1 MIKDNVVK
9 DAMEKIVNQ
18 KMTIEAVS
26 DEYADDKVVDEN
38 QLEEKLEDLI
48 EESLRKA
55 LTNYSDQQVLTWKKE
70 WKPNWAK
77 MGTTREQLLKVPVE
91 IKGMSNITVDNLMH
105 ANDDIKN
112 KLENFIKE
120 FEEPAPETVRT
131 TSVVAFPEKVGVLR
145 WKASSTRNKVYKYW
159 EQVSKQF
166 DKLKTQTDKW
176 IETIG
181 KEGDAL
187 KDALDRLENYVI
199 EVELEEIPVYDHVDI
214 FDAILDELSGKK
226 VARGGG
232 QWERHEKV
240 RQFAEQ
246 TTEETA
252 EVDDSSF
259 QNTLLEAS
267 TKMDKIDPLLAV
279 ALSNGLT
286 KLGFSKETL
295 ESQKRDI
302 LRDANRK
309 LPEKMRE
316 KFIKKL
322 DELTQDIDEVNTDF
336 YLPNTQFTSKNES
349 ETDAMWEKH
358 EKYLKQIHTILFKE
372 GSRAETGSPRATVKP
387 HERLLGQDIFV
398 EGREAERKPRKKIDA
413 VLLDVIKEYYGPVS
427 RSNTYFMGEPPKFM
441 DSSILDD
448 IYSLD
453 GETGLDFDKGLVSA
467 KQIEKLAKFV
477 SNYRKGKNQQY
488 DENTKDLAY
497 TVWGILDK
505 LFKGKHRDANKESI
519 GWFLNKN
526 NAPEGEKFMGESI
539 KELAEKYEKGGRTVY
554 PIMAMEGL
562 INSPKFINLFNP
574 VNPPTQGLHNVKA
587 RVKKKLFDQVKA
599 LNQEYKR
606 LAKKKKDI
614 NSQILE
620 THDVIRKTLG
630 KPIYY
635 GMCDLTDI
643 GDVSYV
649 LKRLS
654 NRGYDLTAME
664 LTNMVES
671 VSSLDRIAKS
681 FGVNEETVYLAKGLC
696 R

>member
-9 DAMEKIVNQ
+9 DAMEKIVLNKKTIQEVAPVQ
-18 KMTIEAVS
+18 KGEKTHIKLRKKLRKIIKEG
-26 DEYADDKVVDEN
+26 
-38 QLEEKLEDLI
+38 LE
-48 EESLRKA
+48 KA
-55 LTNYSDQQVLTWKKE
+55 LTKYSDQQVLAWNKE
-70 WKPNWAK
+70 WKPNWTRAK
-77 MGTTREQLLKVPVE
+77 MSREKLLKVPVE

-120 FEEPAPETVRT
+120 FEEPAPETVKT
-131 TSVVAFPEKVGVLR
+131 TSEVAFPEKVGVLR

-176 IETIG
+176 IETLNK
-181 KEGDAL
+181 KEGDVL
-187 KDALDRLENYVI
+187 KDTLDRLENYVI

-246 TTEETA
+246 TTEEVA

-302 LRDANRK
+302 LMNANRK
-309 LPEKMRE
+309 LPEKIRE

-322 DELTQDIDEVNTDF
+322 DELTQDIGEVNTDF
-336 YLPNTQFTSKNES
+336 YLPDTQFTSKNES
-349 ETDAMWEKH
+349 ETDAMWKKH
-358 EKYLKQIHTILFKE
+358 EEYLKQIHTILFKE
-372 GSRAETGSPRATVKP
+372 GSRAETGSPRATADEY
-387 HERLLGQDIFV
+387 ERFRGQDIFV
-398 EGREAERKPRKKIDA
+398 EGREAEQKPRKKINP

-562 INSPKFINLFNP
+562 INSPKFINLFN
-574 VNPPTQGLHNVKA
+574 
-587 RVKKKLFDQVKA
+587 
-599 LNQEYKR
+599 
-606 LAKKKKDI
+606 
-614 NSQILE
+614 
-620 THDVIRKTLG
+620 
-630 KPIYY
+630 
-635 GMCDLTDI
+635 
-643 GDVSYV
+643 
-649 LKRLS
+649 
-654 NRGYDLTAME
+654 
-664 LTNMVES
+664 
-671 VSSLDRIAKS
+671 
-681 FGVNEETVYLAKGLC
+681 
-696 R
+696 

>member
-18 KMTIEAVS
+18 KITITQAAPVQEGEKTHIKLRKKLRKIIKEAL
-26 DEYADDKVVDEN
+26 A
-38 QLEEKLEDLI
+38 
-48 EESLRKA
+48 KA
-55 LTNYSDQQVLTWKKE
+55 LTDYSTQQVLLWNKE
-70 WKPNWAK
+70 WKPHSLK

-181 KEGDAL
+181 KKEGNDL
-187 KDALDRLENYVI
+187 KNALDRLENYVI

-246 TTEETA
+246 TTEQTA

-316 KFIKKL
+316 KFTKKL

-349 ETDAMWEKH
+349 ETEAMWERH

-372 GSRAETGSPRATVKP
+372 GSRAETGSPRATV
-387 HERLLGQDIFV
+387 EDADRLRGQDIFV

-488 DENTKDLAY
+488 DE
-497 TVWGILDK
+497 
-505 LFKGKHRDANKESI
+505 
-519 GWFLNKN
+519 
-526 NAPEGEKFMGESI
+526 
-539 KELAEKYEKGGRTVY
+539 
-554 PIMAMEGL
+554 
-562 INSPKFINLFNP
+562 
-574 VNPPTQGLHNVKA
+574 
-587 RVKKKLFDQVKA
+587 
-599 LNQEYKR
+599 KR
-606 LAKKKKDI
+606 AD
-614 NSQILE
+614 E
-620 THDVIRKTLG
+620 R
-630 KPIYY
+630 
-635 GMCDLTDI
+635 
-643 GDVSYV
+643 
-649 LKRLS
+649 
-654 NRGYDLTAME
+654 
-664 LTNMVES
+664 
-671 VSSLDRIAKS
+671 
-681 FGVNEETVYLAKGLC
+681 
-696 R
+696 

>member
-18 KMTIEAVS
+18 KITITQAAPVQ
-26 DEYADDKVVDEN
+26 K
-38 QLEEKLEDLI
+38 EEKTHI
-48 EESLRKA
+48 KLRKKLRNNIKEALAKA
-55 LTNYSDQQVLTWKKE
+55 LTDYSTQQVLTWNKE
-70 WKPNWAK
+70 WEPHSLK

-120 FEEPAPETVRT
+120 FEEPAPKTVRT
-131 TSVVAFPEKVGVLR
+131 TSLVAFPEKVGVLR
-145 WKASSTRNKVYKYW
+145 WKASSARNKVYKYW

-176 IETIG
+176 IETLNK
-181 KEGDAL
+181 KESDNL

-226 VARGGG
+226 VARGGE
-232 QWERHEKV
+232 QWEKDERV

-246 TTEETA
+246 TTEQTA

-259 QNTLLEAS
+259 QNTLLEVS

-316 KFIKKL
+316 KFTKKL

-349 ETDAMWEKH
+349 ETDAMWERH
-358 EKYLKQIHTILFKE
+358 EKYLKEIHTILFKE
-372 GSRAETGSPRATVKP
+372 GSRAETGSPRATVAD
-387 HERLLGQDIFV
+387 EQRRLGQDIFV

-413 VLLDVIKEYYGPVS
+413 VLLDVIKEYYSPVS

-467 KQIEKLAKFV
+467 KQIEKLAEFV
-477 SNYRKGKNQQY
+477 GNYRKGKTQQY

-574 VNPPTQGLHNVKA
+574 VNPPTQGLHKVTA
-587 RVKKKLFDQVKA
+587 RVKRKLFDQVKE
-599 LNQEYKR
+599 LNQQYKR

-671 VSSLDRIAKS
+671 ISSLDRIAKS